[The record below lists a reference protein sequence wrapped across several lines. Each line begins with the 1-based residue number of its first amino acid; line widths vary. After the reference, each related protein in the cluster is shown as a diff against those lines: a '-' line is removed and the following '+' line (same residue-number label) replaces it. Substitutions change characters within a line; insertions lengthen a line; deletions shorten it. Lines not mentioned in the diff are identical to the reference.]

1 MTPNQCTR
9 SVKQTDRHFVSLFVV
24 IQSAITYSIPL
35 HFGNR
40 GRGFC
45 YVSKVR
51 PSILSAFLPIW
62 TSQCIITKD
71 DLLEFM
77 LGISRTIL
85 GFPVIIGTHCS
96 RDQRKPNGYH
106 LSEGSCVRGE
116 EKDDDE
122 VDVSLGREGFF
133 DRNCLISRTDR
144 SFTIVHV
151 Q

>member
-1 MTPNQCTR
+1 MHTL
-9 SVKQTDRHFVSLFVV
+9 SQTDRQTFCLLVRG
-24 IQSAITYSIPL
+24 YSIRNNIL
-35 HFGNR
+35 DSVAFRAGNC

-45 YVSKVR
+45 YVSKVH

-62 TSQCIITKD
+62 TCQCIITKD

-85 GFPVIIGTHCS
+85 GFLVIIGTHCS
-96 RDQRKPNGYH
+96 RISASRNGYH
-106 LSEGSCVRGE
+106 RSGVRGE

-122 VDVSLGREGFF
+122 VDVSLDRKEFL

-144 SFTIVHV
+144 NFTIASSPHV
-151 Q
+151 NF